1 MQFKNFTLDPFQVE
15 AVNSVEKNN
24 SVVVSAATGTGKTLI
39 ADYIID
45 KYLKENKRIIYT
57 APIKALSGQKY
68 RDFKKEY
75 GEENIGI
82 MTGDIVINPDAPILI
97 MTTEIYR
104 NMLLAKDEILEH
116 VTYVIFDEI
125 HFIND
130 IERGTIWEESII
142 FSPPHIRFL
151 CLSATIPNAKQ
162 FAEWIQSIK
171 KHPVDVVKYDKRAV
185 PLEHLVYDIRLGVT
199 KIDNVIND
207 KSLSH
212 SFEKEKRKKKKK
224 GKKEKSNNLLPSHI
238 DLIYSI
244 QDKLPA
250 IVFDFSRK
258 DCEKKAIELA
268 KKRDFIDN
276 YIRAKIVNLSNQ
288 LISTEYRSLES
299 IQKLKYVLSRGVAF
313 HHAGLLPKAK
323 ELVELLFSEG
333 IIKVLYA
340 TETFAV
346 GINMPAKT
354 VCFASLEK
362 FDGINFRYINSKE
375 YFQLAGRA
383 GRRGIDTIGYAISIV
398 ERGYTDLE
406 KVKQMSIKDDIPIQ
420 SQFNLSFNSVLNLI
434 KNHKPSEREII
445 LKMNFDYFLKKQ
457 KSNTQVRIMAS
468 YNHKLKILK
477 SMGYVT
483 GESYGETLTEKGLF
497 ATKIYSNELLIT
509 EIFYSELYKELSE
522 AELNI
527 VVAAVIYEPRG
538 KDYFTLKG
546 IERTYDKIMRTL
558 SSRNYIM
565 KNINK
570 LHVKRMCRVI
580 GDFSNGC
587 DFKDLIDLSN
597 LDEGDL
603 IRLIRRIIDMLRQIK
618 HASTDYEL
626 MDKIHFCHEKLYR
639 DVVKFEF

>member
-1 MQFKNFTLDPFQVE
+1 MKFKNFILDPFQIE
-15 AVNSVEKNN
+15 AIESVEKNH

-45 KYLKENKRIIYT
+45 KYLKEHKRIIYT

-68 RDFKKEY
+68 RDFKHEY

-82 MTGDIVINPDAPILI
+82 MTGDIVINPDAAVLI

-104 NMLLAKDEILEH
+104 NMLLAKDEILDH

-130 IERGTIWEESII
+130 IERGTVWEESII
-142 FSPPHIRFL
+142 FSPAHIRFL

-162 FAEWIQSIK
+162 FAEWIESIK

-199 KIDNVIND
+199 KIDEVMKD
-207 KSLSH
+207 KSIPDYY
-212 SFEKEKRKKKKK
+212 EVTRRKKQKKK
-224 GKKEKSNNLLPSHI
+224 EMLPPPSHI
-238 DLIYSI
+238 NLIFSI
-244 QDKLPA
+244 QDKLPC
-250 IVFDFSRK
+250 IFFNFSRK
-258 DCEKKAIELA
+258 ECEKKALDLA
-268 KKRDFIDN
+268 RKKDFLDN
-276 YIRAKIVNLSNQ
+276 KARAHIVNLSNQ
-288 LISTEYRSLES
+288 LISPEYRALES
-299 IQKLKYVLSRGVAF
+299 IQRLKHALSRGIAF

-383 GRRGIDTIGYAISIV
+383 GRRGIDKIGYAIAMI
-398 ERGYTDLE
+398 ERGYTDLD
-406 KVKQMSIKDDIPIQ
+406 KVKAMSLRDDIPIQ

-434 KNHKPSEREII
+434 KNHSPAEREII
-445 LKMNFDYFLKKQ
+445 LKMNFDYFLKRQ
-457 KSNTQVRIMAS
+457 QSTTQVRVMSS

-477 SMGYVT
+477 MMGYAF
-483 GESYGETLTEKGLF
+483 GDELTDKGLF

-509 EIFYSELYKELSE
+509 EIFFSKMFKELND
-522 AELNI
+522 AEMNI
-527 VVAAVIYEPRG
+527 LVASVIYEPRG

-546 IERTYDKIMRTL
+546 ADRTYDKIMRL
-558 SSRNYIM
+558 VSKHNYVM

-570 LHVKRMCRVI
+570 LHVKRMIRVI
-580 GDFSNGC
+580 GDFTNGGE
-587 DFKDLIDLSN
+587 FMELLDLCS

-603 IRLIRRIIDMLRQIK
+603 IRLIRRVIDMLRQIR
-618 HASTDYEL
+618 HATADYEL
-626 MDKIHFCHEKLYR
+626 IERLHSCHDKLYR